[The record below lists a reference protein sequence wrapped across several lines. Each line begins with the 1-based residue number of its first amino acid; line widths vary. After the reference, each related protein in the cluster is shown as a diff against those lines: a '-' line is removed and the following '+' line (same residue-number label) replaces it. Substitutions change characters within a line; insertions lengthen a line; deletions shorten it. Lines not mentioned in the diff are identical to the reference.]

1 MLQAAGAPASGPVSQ
16 QASVILEVTDSQ
28 VQRLFYV
35 MKNAEWTLELR
46 PPVDATDGPA
56 RLDTLQS
63 VLESG
68 GLR

>member
-1 MLQAAGAPASGPVSQ
+1 
-16 QASVILEVTDSQ
+16 VILEITDSQ

-46 PPVDATDGPA
+46 PPVDATDSPA